1 MKLQDEKN
9 PEACLKML
17 LEGNERYTAGTPQA
31 HDFQERIASTA
42 GGQSPS
48 AVILSCI
55 DSRVP
60 VEQVFDVSVGD
71 VFSVRV
77 AGNISGTKS
86 LGSIEYAVGV
96 SGVQLVIVLG
106 HTRCGAATAAVE
118 AVVAGEN
125 PSVVNECVHLPSII
139 DGFKPVATP
148 ESLSGYAGSE
158 AGDKAAIVDEIAKQ
172 NVIHTCN
179 TLISKSP
186 VISRLL
192 SEGTIQVIG
201 AMYDVASGKV
211 TLV

>member
-9 PEACLKML
+9 PENCLRLL
-17 LEGNERYTAGTPQA
+17 LEGNQRFTDGSPLA
-31 HDFQERIASTA
+31 HDYQERIAATA
-42 GGQSPS
+42 AGQSPA

-96 SGVQLVIVLG
+96 SGVQLVMVLG

-125 PSVVNECVHLPSII
+125 PSVVDECIHLPSII
-139 DGFKPVATP
+139 DGFKPVATTDNL
-148 ESLSGYAGSE
+148 EGYATADASS
-158 AGDKAAIVDEIAKQ
+158 KASIVDDVAKQ

-179 TLISKSP
+179 TLISQSP
-186 VISRLL
+186 VIGRLVF
-192 SEGTIQVIG
+192 EGSVKVVG
-201 AMYDVASGKV
+201 AMYDVATGKV
-211 TLV
+211 ELV

>member
-9 PEACLKML
+9 PEACLNML
-17 LEGNERYTAGTPQA
+17 LEGNARYTNGAPVA
-31 HDFQERIASTA
+31 HNYQERIAATA

-96 SGVQLVIVLG
+96 SGVKLVMVLG

-125 PSVVNECVHLPSII
+125 PSVVDECVHLPSII

-148 ESLSGYAGSE
+148 DSLSGYADSD
-158 AGDKAAIVDEIAKQ
+158 DKAAIVDEIAKQ

-179 TLISKSP
+179 TLISQSP
-186 VISRLL
+186 VISRLVQ
-192 SEGTIQVIG
+192 EGEVQVVG
-201 AMYDVASGKV
+201 AMYNVATGEV